1 MKSCK
6 TLFPALFLFLFLSFP
21 AFADEYKLDA
31 VYPTHWWAGM
41 KDPKLQLILHGANI
55 QENSFSLSYP
65 GVKLVKV
72 HKPENKNYVFIDLLI
87 SASAK
92 PGTMKIVMKNPDG
105 AGNIPYVLKPR
116 RKGKGTAFAQG
127 VTSSDFMYLIMP
139 DRFSNGDPS
148 NDRVPGMRDLTFS
161 RDSMYYR
168 HGGDLQGVTNHL
180 DYLQE
185 LGVTSIWLN
194 PVLENDMQRTSYHG
208 YAFTDHYKIDPR
220 FGGDSAYKRL
230 IDEMHR
236 RGMKM
241 IQDAVYNHVGTYHWF
256 VQDQPMKDWLHQWPS
271 YTNTTYKDQVLFD
284 PYASQSDY
292 KRMSDGWFVRSMPDL
307 NQNNPFVANFL
318 IQHALWTVEEYGID
332 GWRID
337 TYAYNDLDFMNRC
350 NKALLDEYPK
360 LTIFGE
366 TWVHGVINQSFFVRN
381 NYNIKYRSN
390 QPGVT
395 DFQTLWGITD
405 AMNKDFGWT
414 EGVNR
419 LYTTL
424 AQDFVYQDPMQNVV
438 FLDNHDLSRF
448 YSEIGEDT
456 AKYRMSIGWLLTTR
470 GIPQWYYGAEILMKG
485 KANPDGWVRMDFPG
499 GWPGDT
505 VNKFTA
511 AGRTAAENDIFNYVK
526 TLAHFRKNSSALK
539 TGKLMQFV
547 PEDWVYT
554 YFRYNDKQTIMVV
567 MNTSKDEKTIEL
579 NRFTERTK
587 GFTRANSV
595 VNPNET
601 YGLSGKWT
609 LPGRSIRIVELK

>member
-1 MKSCK
+1 MKFFK
-6 TLFPALFLFLFLSFP
+6 TLFPALFLFLFLSP
-21 AFADEYKLDA
+21 AAFADEYKLDA
-31 VYPTHWWAGM
+31 VYPTHWWTGM

-87 SASAK
+87 SAAAK
-92 PGTMKIVMKNPDG
+92 PGTMKIVMKNPNG
-105 AGNIPYVLKPR
+105 QGNIPYVLKPR
-116 RKGKGTAFAQG
+116 RKGKGTTFAQG

-139 DRFSNGDPS
+139 DRFSNGDSS
-148 NDRVPGMRDLTFS
+148 NDRIPGMRDLTFS

-168 HGGDLQGVTNHL
+168 HGGDLQGVINHL

-185 LGVTSIWLN
+185 LGVTSLWLN
-194 PVLENDMQRTSYHG
+194 PVLENDMERTSYHG

-256 VQDQPMKDWLHQWPS
+256 VQDQPMKDWLHQWPT

-318 IQHALWTVEEYGID
+318 IQHAIWTVEEFGID

-366 TWVHGVINQSFFVRN
+366 TWVHGVVNQSFFVRN
-381 NYNIKYRSN
+381 NYDIKYRSN

-414 EGVNR
+414 DGVNR

-424 AQDFVYQDPMQNVV
+424 AQDFVYRDPMQNVV

-448 YSEIGEDT
+448 YSVINEDT

-485 KANPDGWVRMDFPG
+485 HANPDGWVRMDFPG
-499 GWPGDT
+499 GWPGDS

-511 AGRTAAENDIFNYVK
+511 AGRTATENDIFNYVK
-526 TLAHFRKNSSALK
+526 KLAHFRKSSSALK

-554 YFRYNDKQTIMVV
+554 YFRYDGKQTIMVV

-579 NRFTERTK
+579 DRFTERTK
-587 GFTRANSV
+587 GFSRANSV

-601 YGLSGKWT
+601 FGLSGKWT
-609 LPGRSIRIVELK
+609 LPGKTIRIVELK